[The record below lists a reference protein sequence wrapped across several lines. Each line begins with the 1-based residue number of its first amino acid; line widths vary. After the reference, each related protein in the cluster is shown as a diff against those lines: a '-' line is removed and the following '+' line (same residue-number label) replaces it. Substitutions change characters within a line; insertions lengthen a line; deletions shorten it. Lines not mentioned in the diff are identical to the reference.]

1 MDAVV
6 RALTHTHT
14 WVYKKH
20 LLYNMASLYAMCRYN
35 IVGRLALEE
44 IFTSNELNWNLFAC
58 NFQADGSNLESNF
71 MHTHKHIRTL
81 NIRTDIS
88 FW

>member
-6 RALTHTHT
+6 RARSRIHTHGCT
-14 WVYKKH
+14 KDI
-20 LLYNMASLYAMCRYN
+20 YNMASLYAMCRYN